1 MVDPSFSHASVF
13 LDYFADFVGIGSKHD
28 ALLFSLEYNK

>member
-13 LDYFADFVGIGSKHD
+13 LGYFADFVGTGSKHE
-28 ALLFSLEYNK
+28 ALLFPLEYNK

>member
-13 LDYFADFVGIGSKHD
+13 LGYFADFAGIGSKHD
-28 ALLFSLEYNK
+28 FFLFPLEYNK